1 MDVEAVIIEVAARLD
16 TIAGLDVFDEI
27 PRKLARTPAAIVAWP
42 EAIVF
47 DAGGRRSTDTLMLP
61 IVVCLSQNVAR
72 VAKLERALYLGSG
85 GLGAIAI
92 INLVANIGQGMGAG

>member
-1 MDVEAVIIEVAARLD
+1 MTAGPDRSARD
-16 TIAGLDVFDEI
+16 RHFD
-27 PRKLARTPAAIVAWP
+27 RVY
-42 EAIVF
+42 
-47 DAGGRRSTDTLMLP
+47 RRIDE
-61 IVVCLSQNVAR
+61 LSAR